1 MRCDEEGVSLRP
13 SLLLIH
19 LADFLSVLIR
29 NRKSHYSFVG
39 SCLVSTVFLSRVLAF
54 CDRAG
59 HGPGPCFFC
68 ADEDPYRWAS
78 GTWIPR
84 RFFRLN
90 GKLARFRFLVLLWCC
105 GWSTRQQTTGSPG
118 RCTNIGTEPSRL
130 YGPLRAWPLLQ
141 RGRDPPPASAGA
153 DSRLVR
159 FGRRLGIPRPFC
171 GFSFRIDS
179 RLGRLSFVSRS
190 AAEVV
195 PPAPVDVFVNH
206 PPAATYVAPCP
217 VVGSMAPALAASFS
231 PLAPLVDDIAP
242 APAMEVTPN
251 AAEIPEFI
259 VEQMIQQ

>member
-1 MRCDEEGVSLRP
+1 MGVGHVDTP
-13 SLLLIH
+13 SFLQAQWQACTLPLLS
-19 LADFLSVLIR
+19 ATVVLWITR
-29 NRKSHYSFVG
+29 DSKPPGARGGVQILGPSP
-39 SCLVSTVFLSRVLAF
+39 
-54 CDRAG
+54 AG
-59 HGPGPCFFC
+59 F
-68 ADEDPYRWAS
+68 
-78 GTWIPR
+78 
-84 RFFRLN
+84 
-90 GKLARFRFLVLLWCC
+90 
-105 GWSTRQQTTGSPG
+105 
-118 RCTNIGTEPSRL
+118 

-141 RGRDPPPASAGA
+141 CGRDPHPASAGA

-159 FGRRLGIPRPFC
+159 FGRGLGIPRPFC
-171 GFSFRIDS
+171 GFSFGIDS

-195 PPAPVDVFVNH
+195 PPAPVDVFVAPAPAVVHAALAPVVGFVNH